1 MDGIYPSLNELQR
14 DMDASMIQGLLADRD
29 LDIQRDKEMEGSIG
43 LVLQSINRLETRMQA
58 TEASVKKEEPRIA
71 PIILMEDNLT
81 KAKRALMKPKEL
93 CPTASVVQS
102 MQTQGSINIHEA
114 KDIAKM
120 QETLIKKERE
130 YSRTFPKYNG
140 ESRKG
145 QDWCARICFHARE
158 YIVETVGADQLK
170 FAIMEQSRVT

>member
-1 MDGIYPSLNELQR
+1 MDPTTL
-14 DMDASMIQGLLADRD
+14 QGLLADRD
-29 LDIQRDKEMEGSIG
+29 LGIQSLNKLEIR
-43 LVLQSINRLETRMQA
+43 LQT
-58 TEASVKKEEPRIA
+58 TEANAKKEEQRIA

-130 YSRTFPKYNG
+130 Y
-140 ESRKG
+140 
-145 QDWCARICFHARE
+145 I
-158 YIVETVGADQLK
+158 
-170 FAIMEQSRVT
+170 